1 MMQYSVSN
9 QVIFE
14 GLWRAQEIAWSQHDF
29 KGGHTGQA
37 PWMMAVCS
45 DQNYRSVIIKSKY
58 WVLKHFPEALQCTIL
73 SYLKM
78 VGREEAWVNLDQS
91 HVQILTVD
99 LNKFFSPT
107 NSLYMLMTFY
117 CFKYQLL
124 KELSWH
130 SFILISKHRSSSL
143 SIYLIV
149 LPM

>member
-1 MMQYSVSN
+1 MTLENTVFCLKTLNNDVITIFMHLQMMQYSVSN

-99 LNKFFSPT
+99 LNKFFFPHKQFVYV
-107 NSLYMLMTFY
+107 ND
-117 CFKYQLL
+117 LL
-124 KELSWH
+124 L
-130 SFILISKHRSSSL
+130 F
-143 SIYLIV
+143 
-149 LPM
+149 